1 MSTFY
6 ELKEFGWNKCNRNL
20 FGQFSTSNMILSAL
34 ACYSE
39 QFNVLLVYFFLRAL
53 MEGECIIQKLI
64 RKSEISSSLAVELT
78 CPSDV
83 RILLVLV
90 TVYLPLSSPEIC
102 EGDFNLRESSLG
114 SWKENQNTPSKT
126 EEVFIGYNYHSRSF
140 YPLRFA
146 ILLFGYW
153 VR

>member
-1 MSTFY
+1 
-6 ELKEFGWNKCNRNL
+6 
-20 FGQFSTSNMILSAL
+20 
-34 ACYSE
+34 
-39 QFNVLLVYFFLRAL
+39 

-102 EGDFNLRESSLG
+102 EGDFNLRGSSLG
-114 SWKENQNTPSKT
+114 SWKEN
-126 EEVFIGYNYHSRSF
+126 
-140 YPLRFA
+140 
-146 ILLFGYW
+146 
-153 VR
+153 